1 MPFDNAI
8 ALLPRRFAYGCRACL
23 PGAAAALLLFAAGN
37 ARAQQ
42 APRASLI
49 IRDGRVLD
57 GSGNSWLRGDV
68 AVRLG
73 RIVAVGRL
81 PADFPADTVI
91 DAKGLVVAP
100 GFIDVHTHIE
110 DDELRQPTADN
121 FIYDGV
127 TTVITGNCGS
137 SRPDLGRYFQVLDS
151 AKLSVNVASLI
162 GHGDVRKA
170 VLGRAKRQ
178 ATEPELQQ
186 MEQLVARAM
195 QAGAM
200 GLSTGLIY
208 IPGTYTRTPELIR
221 LARVAGQ
228 YRGLYATHM
237 RNEGDSVLQAIE
249 EALLIGREA
258 NLPVQISH
266 LKIGGQQNWGRAPQ
280 ALALIEQARQAGQEV
295 TIDQYPYTASSTS
308 LSTIIPDDVQADGRD
323 SLRARLQ
330 RPAVRAAVEAA
341 MVRRLR
347 QRGLKHY
354 DYAVVASFPPQPSYQ
369 GLSIEQVNQRL
380 GRKHKAAAEAAT
392 ILDLVLQHDA
402 GMVFHGMSEPD
413 VQQIMRYPFNMVAS
427 DASVRVWQEGAPHP
441 RGYGSNA
448 RVLGRYVRE
457 LRVISLEE
465 AVRRMTSLPAQTFG
479 LADRGLLRPGM
490 AADIV
495 VFDPA
500 TVQDRSTFEQPH
512 QYSTGMHYV
521 LVNGRLTVVQGKHLG
536 TRAGR
541 VLYGPGKQ

>member
-1 MPFDNAI
+1 MRNHFAKHQ
-8 ALLPRRFAYGCRACL
+8 LPKTCRL
-23 PGAAAALLLFAAGN
+23 WLTAALLLAAGSTQ
-37 ARAQQ
+37 AQQ

-49 IRDGRVLD
+49 IRNGRVLD
-57 GSGNSWLRGDV
+57 GSGNSWFRGDV
-68 AVRLG
+68 AVHQG

-81 PADFPADTVI
+81 PANFSADTVI

-151 AKLSVNVASLI
+151 AKLAVNVASLI

-237 RNEGDSVLQAIE
+237 RNEGDSVLQAIQ

-258 NLPVQISH
+258 SLPVQISH

-369 GLSIEQVNQRL
+369 GLSIAEVNQRL

-402 GMVFHGMSEPD
+402 GMVFHGMSEQD

-512 QYSTGMHYV
+512 QYSTGMQYV
-521 LVNGRLTVVQGKHLG
+521 LVNGGLTVVQGKHLG
-536 TRAGR
+536 TRAGQ
-541 VLYGPGKQ
+541 VLYGPGKH